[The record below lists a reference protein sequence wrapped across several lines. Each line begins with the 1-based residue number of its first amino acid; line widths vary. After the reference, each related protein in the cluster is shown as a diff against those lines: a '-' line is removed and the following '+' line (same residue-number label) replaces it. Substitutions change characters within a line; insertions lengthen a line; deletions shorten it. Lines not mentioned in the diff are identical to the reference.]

1 MPLFWISL
9 AFLCGILLSPSLAVS
24 IPVWAV
30 IALLAAFLLLPPISG
45 RILSRLPP
53 GLTNVTQSLKLYSPA
68 IYPLLIVFFCLGAI
82 RYQLAQPHIDPGF
95 IAFYNDL
102 PGEYLID
109 GVIQEPPD
117 VSDTYINLRLRVEQ
131 VAALPAQGNTAKFLP
146 VHGLLLARV
155 PVGASNNYGD
165 RIQLQGRPE
174 TPPENEDFSYRDYL
188 AKHGIYSYMFYPAAS
203 LLQPGQGSPLFAA
216 LYAFRQHALE
226 VIYSLFPDPEAS
238 LITD

>member
-1 MPLFWISL
+1 
-9 AFLCGILLSPSLAVS
+9 
-24 IPVWAV
+24 
-30 IALLAAFLLLPPISG
+30 
-45 RILSRLPP
+45 
-53 GLTNVTQSLKLYSPA
+53 
-68 IYPLLIVFFCLGAI
+68 LLIVFICLGAI

-95 IAFYNDL
+95 IAFYNNL

-117 VSDTYINLRLRVEQ
+117 VSDTYTNLRLRVEQ
-131 VAALPAQGNTAKFLP
+131 VAALPAQGNKAKFLP

-216 LYAFRQHALE
+216 LNAFQQHALE
-226 VIYSLFPDPEAS
+226 VIYSLFTDPEAS